1 MIWPIP
7 SPRLRKS
14 IETRLVNLAE
24 YHFMTRLGAAAL
36 AAAVYCGS
44 GGALYMVASFTVD
57 GPVSPLFYGG
67 LYSAAFILLTLLTY
81 RLSPRDP
88 LQAYRDAEFART
100 GTHPTA
106 SRLSM
111 PRWQRILLFGP
122 LITVLAFRRIVEQS
136 PPRDAE
142 TLETALRMLPALH
155 DPLPLSRAEEAG
167 IGNPE
172 AVRRATVLLNS
183 MGLTDLIR
191 APDGELL
198 LCPRSAAARLLRGDE
213 QE

>member
-24 YHFMTRLGAAAL
+24 YHFLTRLGAAAL
-36 AAAVYCGS
+36 AAGVYCLS
-44 GGALYMVASFTVD
+44 GGALFILLAYSLDEPA
-57 GPVSPLFYGG
+57 SPLIFGV
-67 LYSAAFILLTLLTY
+67 LYSTAFILLTLLTY
-81 RLSPRDP
+81 RLSPKDP

-106 SRLSM
+106 NRLSM
-111 PRWQRILLFGP
+111 PRWQRIVLFGP
-122 LITVLAFRRIVEQS
+122 LITVLAFRRIVEQP

-172 AVRRATVLLNS
+172 AVRRATVLLNAL
-183 MGLTDLIR
+183 GLTDLIR

-198 LCPRSAAARLLRGDE
+198 LCPRSAAAKLLRGDDE
-213 QE
+213 E